1 MNHAKLN
8 TKFASNVENKDI
20 LKNAVTTFLFTTAA
34 TAEAMTT
41 MVAATAIQ
49 KDMRM
54 NLTNNLKKPNHNYI
68 QIYVTC
74 SVLCNTYF
82 SVFISKSIFFKTS
95 S

>member
-41 MVAATAIQ
+41 TVAATAVQ
-49 KDMRM
+49 K
-54 NLTNNLKKPNHNYI
+54 NLRIKMTMNLKKLNHNHI
-68 QIYVTC
+68 VIYA
-74 SVLCNTYF
+74 
-82 SVFISKSIFFKTS
+82 TS
-95 S
+95 